1 MDSLKVI
8 DLFSGAGGLSQG
20 FRDAGFDVISAVEID
35 KNLSQTYRENFKKT
49 KIFEEDIT
57 KVNSN
62 YLLVNKSNVDV
73 VVGGPPCQGF
83 SMSGKRIRSNGIFL
97 MIKGINYLK
106 SLLELLKI

>member
-62 YLLVNKSNVDV
+62 DLLVNKSNVDV

-83 SMSGKRIRSNGIFL
+83 SMSGKRIRVTVFF
-97 MIKGINYLK
+97 
-106 SLLELLKI
+106 